1 MMGTKPWREIQ
12 NNHSKLTTEDIERAR
27 ARAADA
33 FSEFKRV
40 TRIDQ
45 LRKARS
51 LSQAQLAEQLGT
63 NQGAL
68 SRLERQTD
76 FYVSTLRRF
85 VHALDGKLKI
95 VVEFEGAEQP
105 IELDLFGDLEP
116 PTSSHAVPVEIREPS
131 HA

>member
-12 NNHSKLTTEDIERAR
+12 NKHSRLTAEDISHAQ
-27 ARAADA
+27 AHATDA

-51 LSQAQLAEQLGT
+51 LSQVQLAEQLGT

-76 FYVSTLRRF
+76 FYISTLRRF
-85 VHALDGKLKI
+85 VHALGGELKI
-95 VVEFEGAEQP
+95 VVEFEGAEQL
-105 IELDLFGDLEP
+105 IELDLFGDLEA
-116 PTSSHAVPVEIREPS
+116 PTSSQALSAEMS